1 MSIDLIKPNKNHC
14 TYVLSVLVIVLLM
27 SGCSITP
34 STTAYQP
41 YSLRPPQQSGA
52 VTQPNGAI
60 FQAINSTTN
69 GVRYTPLFEDRRARS
84 IGDTII
90 VTLKE
95 KTNASKSSGS
105 NVDRSG
111 GIDFSVPNLLGVP
124 LSLLQK
130 NATIEAN
137 SNNKFDGS
145 GASSSKNDF
154 TGTITVTVIE
164 ALPNGNLVV
173 SGEKQIG
180 INQGQEFIRLSGVL
194 NPTHIIGNTISSTQ
208 IADARIEY
216 RGNGYVDEAQTMG
229 WLSRFFLSISP
240 F

>member
-1 MSIDLIKPNKNHC
+1 MIKANLIKQNLNH
-14 TYVLSVLVIVLLM
+14 LIFPLIISLLG
-27 SGCSITP
+27 SGCAMTP
-34 STTAYQP
+34 STTTYQP
-41 YSLRPPQQSGA
+41 YSLRPPQSGSG
-52 VTQPNGAI
+52 VIQPNGAI
-60 FQAINSTTN
+60 FQSVNSTIN
-69 GVRYTPLFEDRRARS
+69 GIRYTPLFEDRRARS

-90 VTLKE
+90 VTLRE

-105 NVDRSG
+105 SVDRAG

-137 SNNKFDGS
+137 SNNKFEGN

-180 INQGQEFIRLSGVL
+180 INQGHEFIRLSGVV
-194 NPTHIIGNTISSTQ
+194 NPIHIIGNTISSTQ
-208 IADARIEY
+208 IAEARIEY
-216 RGNGYVDEAQTMG
+216 RANGYIDEAQTMG
-229 WLSRFFLSISP
+229 WLSRFFLTVSP